1 VIYAQDQTDMAGE
14 AALLSSFEGGEKP
27 ETRFITALAGDLGLE
42 EERAVLI
49 TQSVVAAAARA
60 RLLDAIK
67 SLKENNEMEML
78 VSLIKLS
85 SLVQCIPV
93 LQADGPEP
101 ELIASS
107 LKNASSGE
115 ERKKILYLLG
125 QLYLE
130 GATLWTAM
138 LGFRAE
144 TALTLTETIVEE
156 KAKSEGA

>member
-1 VIYAQDQTDMAGE
+1 MIYAQDQTDMAGE
-14 AALLSSFEGGEKP
+14 AALLSSFDGGEKP
-27 ETRFITALAGDLGLE
+27 ETRFITALSGDLGLE

-49 TQSVVAAAARA
+49 TQGVIAAAARA
-60 RLLDAIK
+60 RLLDAVK
-67 SLKENNEMEML
+67 SLKESNEMEVL

-85 SLVQCIPV
+85 SLVQHIPV

-107 LKNASSGE
+107 LKNASSVE

-130 GATLWTAM
+130 GATVWTSM

-144 TALTLTETIVEE
+144 TALTLMETIIEE
-156 KAKSEGA
+156 KAKSKGA